1 MFAYEY
7 YVFLCAECQLFFFNL
22 EYFLFSYAESEFA
35 MDLDMIEIG
44 KRIRQRRKELGFSQT
59 DIYDKCDITSGA
71 LSKIENGKITPSVVA
86 FFKLSE
92 ILECDMNWL
101 ATGNSSHLQNSKECD
116 QENLLLNG
124 FKQLSADD
132 QSELLEILQM
142 KLRKQERLHGNN
154 SST

>member
-1 MFAYEY
+1 MSI
-7 YVFLCAECQLFFFNL
+7 VFLQFGI
-22 EYFLFSYAESEFA
+22 FLFSYAESEFA

>member
-1 MFAYEY
+1 
-7 YVFLCAECQLFFFNL
+7 
-22 EYFLFSYAESEFA
+22 

>member
-1 MFAYEY
+1 MCRMSI
-7 YVFLCAECQLFFFNL
+7 VFLQFGI
-22 EYFLFSYAESEFA
+22 FLFSYAESEFA

>member
-1 MFAYEY
+1 MTI
-7 YVFLCAECQLFFFNL
+7 VFLQFGI
-22 EYFLFSYAESEFA
+22 FLFSYAESEFA

>member
-7 YVFLCAECQLFFFNL
+7 YIFLCAECQLFFFNL

-101 ATGNSSHLQNSKECD
+101 ATGNSSHLQNSMECD

>member
-7 YVFLCAECQLFFFNL
+7 YIFLCAECQLFFFNL

>member
-1 MFAYEY
+1 MCRISI
-7 YVFLCAECQLFFFNL
+7 VFLQFGI
-22 EYFLFSYAESEFA
+22 FLFSYAESEFA